1 MQKIFSRY
9 RGPETSLCC
18 KKLHYVG
25 KVLDSEPHAST
36 LSVQIEL
43 RVFQLMRIW
52 SHVFFQCVISWFL
65 VGGGA
70 RERDLKKL
78 N

>member
-52 SHVFFQCVISWFL
+52 SHMSSSSVLFHGSWL
-65 VGGGA
+65 EGGP
-70 RERDLKKL
+70 EKEI
-78 N
+78 